1 MAEDLQQ
8 LTLHAA
14 WSAANERSFLWH
26 SASRDRRSMDE
37 AALRLQ
43 RAPASNFTAEAVEA
57 MKQLALCAAW
67 HAANQ
72 RRFFYSDAEK
82 DRRGVE
88 FYAELLERL
97 TSRDLAGLIKRL
109 AWDAAWHAANTR
121 SMMWKD
127 AAKDIR
133 NFQRTALELSTFLGD
148 GDAVVEDMD
157 DGDSEGF
164 RTPDSGSEAGE
175 ARFPGF
181 EGLPLGRVPQGARP
195 EAAEG
200 NGYGADGMDGMDG
213 ISNLGGPRS
222 VLDEAILGWR
232 ETSNKMKDDQI
243 CATSFVKAA
252 LATIVVFDSFGKML
266 QSFQA
271 DMRKNA
277 KMIQQH
283 VRNDQVSL
291 QDLIDGECKQAG
303 SYAKA
308 IVEGSA
314 AMGLLWLTRALR
326 LLEKTLQVLDEEQQL
341 HRCIQLGYEAS
352 LRPHHNFLTRNVIQA
367 GIRAAP
373 SREHFLSKLSPN
385 CPNPKE
391 KIQDFLKFYSPVLC
405 KAHEYLLNCRL
416 ET

>member
-1 MAEDLQQ
+1 
-8 LTLHAA
+8 
-14 WSAANERSFLWH
+14 
-26 SASRDRRSMDE
+26 
-37 AALRLQ
+37 
-43 RAPASNFTAEAVEA
+43 

-72 RRFFYSDAEK
+72 RRFCYSDAEK

-133 NFQRTALELSTFLGD
+133 NFQRTALELSTFLGGNAD
-148 GDAVVEDMD
+148 TNE

-164 RTPDSGSEAGE
+164 RTPDSGSEVE
-175 ARFPGF
+175 GF
-181 EGLPLGRVPQGARP
+181 EGLPLGRMPHGSHGA
-195 EAAEG
+195 G
-200 NGYGADGMDGMDG
+200 GYGAGAAGDGDG
-213 ISNLGGPRS
+213 ISNLATRS

-232 ETSNKMKDDQI
+232 ETSNKMREKSQI
-243 CATSFVKAA
+243 CAASFVKAA
-252 LATIVVFDSFGKML
+252 LATIVIFDSFGKLL

-352 LRPHHNFLTRNVIQA
+352 LRPHHNFLTRNMIQA

-373 SREHFLSKLSPN
+373 SREHFLSKL
-385 CPNPKE
+385 CQENPKE
-391 KIQDFLKFYSPVLC
+391 KIQEFLKFYSPVLC